1 MAIADQHTRASNFAS
16 RSHNNWL
23 ILGSA
28 IFAAIAL
35 AALIYLGSGGPEMDP
50 SQLVGP

>member
-1 MAIADQHTRASNFAS
+1 MAIADQQTRASDFAS
-16 RSHNNWL
+16 RSNNNWL
-23 ILGSA
+23 ILGYA
-28 IFAAIAL
+28 VFAAVAV